1 MLTYLTL
8 IFACQLA
15 GEALVA
21 ATGLPLPGPVMGMAL
36 LFAGL
41 LAKGSIPK
49 DLDTVGGA
57 LLSNLSLLFVPA
69 GTGIMVHLSLL
80 AGDGIAVSVA
90 LVVSTVATIAITGLL
105 MQALTARKRR
115 EAPDAE

>member
-1 MLTYLTL
+1 MLNYLTL
-8 IFACQLA
+8 IFLCQLA

-21 ATGLPLPGPVMGMAL
+21 ATGLPVPGPVLGMAL

-41 LAKGSIPK
+41 MARGAVPEELG
-49 DLDTVGGA
+49 TVSTA

-80 AGDGIAVSVA
+80 ANDGVAVSVA
-90 LVVSTVATIAITGLL
+90 LVVSTMATIAVTGLL
-105 MQALTARKRR
+105 MQAMTAKKTGNQ
-115 EAPDAE
+115 DDGQ